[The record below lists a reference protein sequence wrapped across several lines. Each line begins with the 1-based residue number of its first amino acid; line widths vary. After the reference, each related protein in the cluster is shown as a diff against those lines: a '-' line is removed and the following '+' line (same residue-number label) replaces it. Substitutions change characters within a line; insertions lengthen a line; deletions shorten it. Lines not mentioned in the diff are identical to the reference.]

1 MSVYTADEL
10 TAIATAPMTA
20 GLAVAIVDMG
30 LVSTA
35 IEAAAM
41 SKQIAGAADKYPT
54 NSIIQAAFSQTA
66 LKSGEVKL
74 EKPDFKSEDVKS
86 GAVIDNAI
94 AAITAALQRVEGK
107 ASAEEIAQYK
117 QFIYDCC
124 NAVASAAGSGLFGS
138 GDKVSAKEAAA
149 LARFKLALGV

>member
-1 MSVYTADEL
+1 MSIYTADEL
-10 TAIATAPMTA
+10 KAIATAPMNA
-20 GLAVAIVDMG
+20 GLAVALVDMG

-41 SKQIAGAADKYPT
+41 SKQIAGAADKYPA
-54 NSIIQAAFSQTA
+54 NSIIQAAFSESA

-74 EKPDFKSEDVKS
+74 EKPDVKSEDVKS

-94 AAITAALQRVEGK
+94 AAIGVALERVQGK
-107 ASAEEIAQYK
+107 ASADEIAQYK

-124 NAVASAAGSGLFGS
+124 EAVASAAGSGLFGS

-149 LARFKLALGV
+149 LTRFKAALEL